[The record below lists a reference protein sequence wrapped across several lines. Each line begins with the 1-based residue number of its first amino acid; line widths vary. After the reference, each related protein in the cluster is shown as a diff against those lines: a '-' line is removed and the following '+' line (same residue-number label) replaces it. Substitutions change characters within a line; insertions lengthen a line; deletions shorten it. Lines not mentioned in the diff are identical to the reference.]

1 MDNVTNRIDREP
13 SAPPKRDLSDRL
25 KQLQEKTGDL
35 AETLE
40 RIDKKLSE
48 AAADATGQTHK
59 SDS

>member
-1 MDNVTNRIDREP
+1 MENGTNHNDSGP
-13 SAPPKRDLSDRL
+13 SAPPKGDLSDRL

-40 RIDKKLSE
+40 RIDHRLSE
-48 AAADATGQTHK
+48 AAADAANRMRR